1 MPHSRTRTGQFG
13 EAHALAHYQRQ
24 GYKLVERNLRT
35 RYGEID
41 LIVANDK
48 TIVIAEVRARVEG
61 RGDPL
66 ESFGEAKRRQVRR
79 MAGTWLAAES
89 RTISRSQIRLD
100 AVAVTVTA
108 AGALVS
114 LQVLEGAL

>member
-1 MPHSRTRTGQFG
+1 MD
-13 EAHALAHYQRQ
+13 HYKRQ
-24 GYKLVERNLRT
+24 GYTLIEQNLRT

-41 LIVANDK
+41 LIMASDT

-61 RGDPL
+61 RGDPI
-66 ESFGEAKRRQVRR
+66 ESFSEAKQRQVRR
-79 MAGTWLAAES
+79 MAATWLATEP
-89 RTISRSQIRLD
+89 RTVRRSQIRLD
-100 AVAVTVTA
+100 AVAVTVTS